1 MENDA
6 VDEIVKNVV
15 IVNNVPRY
23 TLEYIAEL
31 QAALKKAKNEI
42 LDLTEVNEELADD
55 LRSLERE
62 HNVLKSDVRT
72 LEREIQRRADA
83 ATY

>member
-1 MENDA
+1 MENDI

-31 QAALKKAKNEI
+31 QVALKEAKDEV
-42 LDLTEVNEELADD
+42 LDLTEVNEELAGD

-62 HNVLKSDVRT
+62 RS
-72 LEREIQRRADA
+72 ERRFGV
-83 ATY
+83 TY